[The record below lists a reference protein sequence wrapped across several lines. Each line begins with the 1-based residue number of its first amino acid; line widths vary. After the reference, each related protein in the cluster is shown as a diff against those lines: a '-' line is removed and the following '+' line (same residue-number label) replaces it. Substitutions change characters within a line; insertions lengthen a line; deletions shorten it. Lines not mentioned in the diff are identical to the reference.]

1 MKKIIQIKDLKLLK
15 KNSIIKKKK
24 IVLCHGVFD
33 LIHIGHIKHFRSA
46 KKFGDIL
53 VVSLTPDKHVNKGP
67 GRPIFS
73 EKLRTEFLQNISII
87 DHIVLNNLPT
97 AVNIINN
104 LKPDVYCKGPDYKI
118 HKLDITGEIKNETKA
133 LNIYGG
139 KVEYTDD
146 ITSSSSSLINEHYTS
161 LTFNQKKIIKVIKN
175 KKINLNKLL
184 NLSKK
189 LKVLVLGEIIID
201 QYFFC
206 ETLGKS
212 GKDPVLQM
220 REEKNETY
228 IGGAAAIAGNVSKFC
243 EKVTLMSMIGED
255 KKFYTLLKKKLPKN
269 IDLKLIF
276 KKESPTIIKKKYV
289 DTITNNKVFGSYIIN
304 DSPLD
309 KDNEKKLN
317 NFLNKQLK
325 NFDLVIISD
334 YGHGFI
340 SDRNAA
346 LLSKKAKFVALN
358 AQINAA
364 NRGYHTMNKY
374 KNIDCVIINETELRH
389 ESRDKNSKISYLMS
403 NLSSNLN
410 ISDLIVTQG
419 SEGATLYNKKL
430 KKYFYMDAFAT
441 KVVDKIGSGDTMLSL
456 ISIFLRLGLDKTY
469 ALLIGSLGASQSVSS
484 MGNKNLIDRI
494 KLIKAIDHTF
504 K

>member
-161 LTFNQKKIIKVIKN
+161 LTFNQKIIKVIKN

-201 QYFFC
+201 QYFF
-206 ETLGKS
+206 
-212 GKDPVLQM
+212 V
-220 REEKNETY
+220 
-228 IGGAAAIAGNVSKFC
+228 
-243 EKVTLMSMIGED
+243 
-255 KKFYTLLKKKLPKN
+255 
-269 IDLKLIF
+269 
-276 KKESPTIIKKKYV
+276 
-289 DTITNNKVFGSYIIN
+289 
-304 DSPLD
+304 
-309 KDNEKKLN
+309 
-317 NFLNKQLK
+317 
-325 NFDLVIISD
+325 
-334 YGHGFI
+334 
-340 SDRNAA
+340 
-346 LLSKKAKFVALN
+346 
-358 AQINAA
+358 
-364 NRGYHTMNKY
+364 
-374 KNIDCVIINETELRH
+374 
-389 ESRDKNSKISYLMS
+389 
-403 NLSSNLN
+403 
-410 ISDLIVTQG
+410 
-419 SEGATLYNKKL
+419 
-430 KKYFYMDAFAT
+430 
-441 KVVDKIGSGDTMLSL
+441 
-456 ISIFLRLGLDKTY
+456 RL
-469 ALLIGSLGASQSVSS
+469 
-484 MGNKNLIDRI
+484 
-494 KLIKAIDHTF
+494 
-504 K
+504 